1 LKTLAIA
8 VHRFKQWL
16 DVHLP
21 FLIPRRRGGIHHLL
35 LSVALMALALMVRF
49 SIAPVNAGLQYV
61 VFFPGVTL
69 AAVAGGFKPGL
80 LATLMGAFFA
90 TYFLTPP
97 YHSISIDV
105 LQRAFWGNTV
115 FLMDGLVVSIAIEA
129 MHRYR
134 KQLAQDLKKSIAD
147 KSALEEDTQQLKK
160 SQAQLKT
167 FVSQAPIAIAMFDR
181 NMNYLETSGQWLH
194 DFGRGYANLNGFNH
208 YQVHPDLPER
218 WKSIHQQCLSGAILK
233 NDEDLWIQADGSQC
247 WSRWAVMPWLDE
259 NGAIGGLIIS
269 SEDITERKRNERLLI
284 ESQRENA
291 LLADLI
297 RTSEQSLA
305 VGYPDG
311 RLGLVNTAFEVLTGY
326 SAEELQGINWVTVL
340 TPPEWLEIEREKLS
354 ELLRTGQSIRYEKEY
369 LRKNGTRVPVEVL
382 AHLKTDFEGK
392 SEFYYGFVTNI
403 TERKQAEQ
411 ALRESQM
418 DLNRAQAVAH
428 IGSWRINLRSNTLEW
443 SDENYHIFGVPQG
456 TPQTYQSFL
465 DIVHPDDREMVDK
478 AWKEA
483 LNGKP
488 YDISH
493 RIIADG
499 KIKWVREQAELEFN
513 ENGALLG
520 GFGTTEDITRIKNVQ
535 DALQHERIFLRKV
548 IDAAPSIIF
557 VKDKEGRYLLGNEA
571 LAKCYGTS
579 LENLI
584 GLTDGNFNPNADEV
598 ARIHQDDLD
607 VISTCQPKKI
617 PEEKVTHADGSVR
630 WYSTVKI
637 PLIENGNCDRLLGVA
652 VDITDRKQ
660 NEAQLAEHALQLQ
673 DTDRRKDEFLAMLA
687 HELRNP
693 LAPISNAV
701 EILKLTDLAPAQIAR
716 CIDMINRQVKH
727 LARLVD
733 DLLDVSR
740 ISRGL
745 VELKKEPLEI
755 RDFILPAVETCQPLI
770 DTRRHTFSLALPPE
784 PVWVEGD
791 RIRLAQIVS
800 NLINNAA
807 KYTEEG
813 GHIGLSVEVSGGDV
827 RIQVSDNGSGI
838 DRADLSHLFDLFYQ
852 ADRNIDRAQ
861 GGLGIGLS
869 LVHNLVAQ
877 HGGNVQAFSAGRG
890 QGSEFVVRLPRL
902 IHSPSTLPITAAPAV
917 SCLNKLRILVV
928 DDNRDVTESLALL
941 LESEGHQVLT
951 AYDGICALET
961 AQIERPD
968 IILMDI
974 GLPGMDGYAVA
985 QAVRQNHELERTRLI
1000 ALTGYG
1006 QPDDRKKSSASGFD
1020 EHLVKPVDIEKLRK
1034 LLASY

>member
-1 LKTLAIA
+1 M
-8 VHRFKQWL
+8 
-16 DVHLP
+16 
-21 FLIPRRRGGIHHLL
+21 L
-35 LSVALMALALMVRF
+35 LSVVLVALALMVRF
-49 SIAPVNAGLQYV
+49 LMAPVDAGMQYV
-61 VFFPGVTL
+61 VFFPAVTL
-69 AAVAGGFKPGL
+69 AALAGGFKPGL
-80 LATLMGAFFA
+80 LATLLGAFLA
-90 TYFLTPP
+90 TYFFTPP
-97 YHSISIDV
+97 YHSISV
-105 LQRAFWGNTV
+105 EAWQQALGGNLV
-115 FLMDGLVVSIAIEA
+115 FLMDGLVVSITIEA

-134 KQLAQDLKKSIAD
+134 LKLVEELKKSIAVN
-147 KSALEEDTQQLKK
+147 SVLEESTQHLKK

-167 FVSQAPIAIAMFDR
+167 FVAQAPIAIAMFDR
-181 NMNYLETSGQWLH
+181 NMNYLKTSEQWIH
-194 DFGRGYANLNGFNH
+194 EFGRGYDNLKGRNH
-208 YQVHPDLPER
+208 YQVNPDFPER
-218 WKSIHQQCLSGAILK
+218 WKQVHQQCLSGAMLK

-247 WSRWAVMPWLDE
+247 WLRWAVMPWLDE

-269 SEDITERKRNERLLI
+269 AEDITERKRNEKLLI
-284 ESQRENA
+284 ESQRENTF
-291 LLADLI
+291 LADLI

-311 RLGLVNTAFEVLTGY
+311 RLGLLNAAFEALTGY
-326 SAEELQGINWVTVL
+326 SAEELQDINWAMVL

-354 ELLRTGQSIRYEKEY
+354 ELLRTGQPIRYEKEY
-369 LRKNGTRVPVEVL
+369 IRKNGTRVPIELLV
-382 AHLKTDFEGK
+382 HLKTDFKGQP
-392 SEFYYGFVTNI
+392 EFYYAFITNI

-411 ALRESQM
+411 ALREGQI

-428 IGSWRINLRSNTLEW
+428 IGSWRMNLRSNTLEW
-443 SDENYHIFGVPQG
+443 SDENYRIFGVIQG
-456 TPQTYQSFL
+456 TPQTYESFL

-520 GFGTTEDITRIKNVQ
+520 GFGTTEDITDIKNAQ
-535 DALQHERIFLRKV
+535 EALQHERAFLRQV
-548 IDAAPSIIF
+548 IDVAPSIIF

-571 LAKCYGTS
+571 LAKCCGTS
-579 LENLI
+579 PENLI

-607 VISTCQPKKI
+607 VISTCESKKI
-617 PEEKVTHADGSVR
+617 PEEKVTHADGSVH

-637 PLIENGNCDRLLGVA
+637 PLIDDGNCDRLLGVA
-652 VDITDRKQ
+652 ADITDRKQ
-660 NEAQLAEHALQLQ
+660 NEAHLAEQAWQLQ
-673 DTDRRKDEFLAMLA
+673 DAARRKDEFLAMLA

-693 LAPISNAV
+693 LAPIRNAV
-701 EILKLTDLAPAQIAR
+701 EIQKLANSDPSRLAWCTDI
-716 CIDMINRQVKH
+716 INRQVKH
-727 LARLVD
+727 LTRLVD

-755 RDFILPAVETCQPLI
+755 RDFILPAVETSRPLI

-791 RIRLAQIVS
+791 RIRLAQVVS

-807 KYTEEG
+807 KYTEEE
-813 GHIGLSVEVSGGDV
+813 GHIGLSVEASDREVG
-827 RIQVSDNGSGI
+827 IHLSDNGSGI
-838 DRADLSHLFDLFYQ
+838 DPADLSHLFDLFYQ

-869 LVHNLVAQ
+869 LVHNLVAK
-877 HGGNVQAFSAGRG
+877 HGGHVQAFSAGRG

-902 IHSPSTLPITAAPAV
+902 ILSPSTAPMTAAPLAP
-917 SCLNKLRILVV
+917 SAKKRRILVV

-951 AYDGICALET
+951 AYDGISALET

-968 IILMDI
+968 IILLDI
-974 GLPGMDGYAVA
+974 GLPGLDGYAVA
-985 QAVRQNHELERTRLI
+985 QALRQNHELERTMLI

-1020 EHLVKPVDIEKLRK
+1020 EHLVKPVDIEKLRE
-1034 LLASY
+1034 LLASYQTTRFHESP

>member
-1 LKTLAIA
+1 M
-8 VHRFKQWL
+8 
-16 DVHLP
+16 
-21 FLIPRRRGGIHHLL
+21 L
-35 LSVALMALALMVRF
+35 LSVVLVALALMVRF
-49 SIAPVNAGLQYV
+49 LMAPVDAGMQYV
-61 VFFPGVTL
+61 VFFPAVTL
-69 AAVAGGFKPGL
+69 AALAGGFKPGL
-80 LATLMGAFFA
+80 LATLMGAFLA
-90 TYFLTPP
+90 TYFFYPP
-97 YHSISIDV
+97 YYSISV
-105 LQRAFWGNTV
+105 EGLQLALGGNLV
-115 FLMDGLVVSIAIEA
+115 FLMDGLVVSITIEA

-134 KQLAQDLKKSIAD
+134 LQLVEELKKSIAVN
-147 KSALEEDTQQLKK
+147 SVLEESTQHLKK

-167 FVSQAPIAIAMFDR
+167 FISQAPIAIAMFNR
-181 NMNYLETSGQWLH
+181 HMNYLKTSEQWIH
-194 DFGRGYANLNGFNH
+194 EFGRGYDNLKGRNH
-208 YQVHPDLPER
+208 YQVNPDFLER
-218 WKSIHQQCLSGAILK
+218 WKQVHQQCLSGAMLK
-233 NDEDLWIQADGSQC
+233 NDEDLWIQADGSHC
-247 WSRWAVMPWLDE
+247 WVRWAVMPWLDE
-259 NGAIGGLIIS
+259 NDSIGGLIIS
-269 SEDITERKRNERLLI
+269 AED
-284 ESQRENA
+284 
-291 LLADLI
+291 
-297 RTSEQSLA
+297 
-305 VGYPDG
+305 
-311 RLGLVNTAFEVLTGY
+311 
-326 SAEELQGINWVTVL
+326 
-340 TPPEWLEIEREKLS
+340 
-354 ELLRTGQSIRYEKEY
+354 
-369 LRKNGTRVPVEVL
+369 
-382 AHLKTDFEGK
+382 
-392 SEFYYGFVTNI
+392 I

-411 ALRESQM
+411 ALRESQI

-428 IGSWRINLRSNTLEW
+428 IGSWRMNLRSNTLEW
-443 SDENYHIFGVPQG
+443 SDENYRIFGVIQG
-456 TPQTYQSFL
+456 TPQTYESFL

-513 ENGALLG
+513 ENGPLLG
-520 GFGTTEDITRIKNVQ
+520 GFGTTEDITDIKNAQ
-535 DALQHERIFLRKV
+535 EALQHERAFLRQV
-548 IDAAPSIIF
+548 IDVAPSMIF

-579 LENLI
+579 PENLI

-598 ARIHQDDLD
+598 GRIHQDDLD
-607 VISTCQPKKI
+607 VISTCQPKQI
-617 PEEKVTHADGSVR
+617 PEEKVTHADGSVH

-637 PLIENGNCDRLLGVA
+637 PLIDDGNCDRLLGVA
-652 VDITDRKQ
+652 ADITDRKQ
-660 NEAQLAEHALQLQ
+660 NEAHLAEQALQLQ
-673 DTDRRKDEFLAMLA
+673 DAARRKDEFLAMLA

-693 LAPISNAV
+693 LAPIRNAV
-701 EILKLTDLAPAQIAR
+701 EIQKLANSDPSRLTWCTEI
-716 CIDMINRQVKH
+716 IERQVKH
-727 LARLVD
+727 LTRLVD

-755 RDFILPAVETCQPLI
+755 RDFILPAVETSRPLI
-770 DTRRHTFSLALPPE
+770 DTRRHTFSLALPLD

-813 GHIGLSVEVSGGDV
+813 GHIGLSVEASDREVG
-827 RIQVSDNGSGI
+827 IQVSDNGSGI
-838 DRADLSHLFDLFYQ
+838 DPAELSHLFDLFYQ

-869 LVHNLVAQ
+869 LVHNLVAK

-890 QGSEFVVRLPRL
+890 QGSKFVVRLPRL
-902 IHSPSTLPITAAPAV
+902 IHSPSTAPMTAAPLAP
-917 SCLNKLRILVV
+917 SSNKLRILVV
-928 DDNRDVTESLALL
+928 DDNRDVNESLALL

-961 AQIERPD
+961 ARIERPD

-985 QAVRQNHELERTRLI
+985 QAVRQNHELERTMLI

-1006 QPDDRKKSSASGFD
+1006 QPDDRKKSSVSGFD
-1020 EHLVKPVDIEKLRK
+1020 EHLVKPVDIEKLRE
-1034 LLASY
+1034 LLASYKTSSVHESP